1 MSDATT
7 KMRGAIVTVT
17 YNSSAEIDGFLSS
30 ALTASDQPT
39 DVVVVDN
46 ASIDADDTR
55 AIAEKYGAHFIGLS
69 TNDGYGSGMNIG
81 VRAALEANEIG
92 HVLISNPDVVLSPG
106 SLDRLAEILERDAGV
121 GAVGPRIL
129 TESGET
135 YPSAR
140 ELPSLSSGV
149 GHALLGKVWP
159 QNPWTRAYHNSQTQF
174 RQTGDVGWLSGA
186 CLVLRAR
193 AFTELGGFDE
203 RFFMYFEDVD
213 LGRRLREAGWQN
225 RYLSSVEVVH
235 MGARSTSQAAS
246 AMLAAHH
253 ASAYRYLSGRYP
265 RPIQA
270 PLRWALKLGLWI
282 RLKVSLLT

>member
-1 MSDATT
+1 
-7 KMRGAIVTVT
+7 
-17 YNSSAEIDGFLSS
+17 
-30 ALTASDQPT
+30 
-39 DVVVVDN
+39 
-46 ASIDADDTR
+46 
-55 AIAEKYGAHFIGLS
+55 
-69 TNDGYGSGMNIG
+69 
-81 VRAALEANEIG
+81 
-92 HVLISNPDVVLSPG
+92 
-106 SLDRLAEILERDAGV
+106 
-121 GAVGPRIL
+121 
-129 TESGET
+129 
-135 YPSAR
+135 
-140 ELPSLSSGV
+140 
-149 GHALLGKVWP
+149 
-159 QNPWTRAYHNSQTQF
+159 
-174 RQTGDVGWLSGA
+174 
-186 CLVLRAR
+186 VLRAR
-193 AFTELGGFDE
+193 AFTQLGGFDE